1 MTREEIIGKMKA
13 AGISLQKE
21 VPLQNNSVNLYF
33 ENESNVC
40 VYATGKYVPGGRN
53 KDETSRILLEGKI
66 DDSVNDIFIVYGHDE
81 VARDELELML
91 RRWGLNPI
99 ILSREL
105 PEGRTL
111 IEALEHYI
119 NQVKYGIVLATP
131 DDVGYKK
138 GFESKKKYRARQNV
152 VFELGMLFAK
162 LGRNNVSVLVKNTDD
177 LEMEKPSDINGVIYL
192 DYKNSVSE
200 KAEII
205 KRSLRKAGYSIK
217 E

>member
-21 VPLQNNSVNLYF
+21 VSLKNNSVNLYF

-138 GFESKKKYRARQNV
+138 GFESQKKYRARQNV

>member
-138 GFESKKKYRARQNV
+138 GFESQKKYRARQNV

-192 DYKNSVSE
+192 DYKNYVSE

>member
-13 AGISLQKE
+13 AGISLQRE
-21 VPLQNNSVNLYF
+21 VPMQNNSVNLYF

-40 VYATGKYVPGGRN
+40 VYATGKYVPGG
-53 KDETSRILLEGKI
+53 KSKEETSRILLEGKI
-66 DDSVNDIFIVYGHDE
+66 DDSINDIFIVYGHDE

-119 NQVKYGIVLATP
+119 NRVKYGIVLATP

-138 GFESKKKYRARQNV
+138 GFEAQKKYRARQNV

-192 DYKNSVSE
+192 DYKNSVGE
-200 KAEII
+200 KAEVI
-205 KRSLRKAGYSIK
+205 KRSLKKAGYSIK

>member
-1 MTREEIIGKMKA
+1 MTREEIIGKMKT
-13 AGISLQKE
+13 AGVSLQRE

-33 ENESNVC
+33 DNESNVC
-40 VYATGKYVPGGRN
+40 LYSSGKYVPGGVN

-66 DDSVNDIFIVYGHDE
+66 DDSINDIFIVYGHDE
-81 VARDELELML
+81 AARDELELML
-91 RRWGLNPI
+91 RRWRMNPI

-119 NQVKYGIVLATP
+119 EKVKYGIVLATP
-131 DDVGYKK
+131 DDVGHKK
-138 GFESKKKYRARQNV
+138 GFENQKKYRARQNV

-162 LGRNNVSVLVKNTDD
+162 LGRNNVLVLIKNTDD
-177 LEMEKPSDINGVIYL
+177 LEMEKPSDINGLIYL
-192 DYKNSVSE
+192 DYKNCVSE
-200 KAEII
+200 KAEVI

>member
-13 AGISLQKE
+13 AGISLQRE
-21 VPLQNNSVNLYF
+21 VPMQNNSVNLYF

-40 VYATGKYVPGGRN
+40 VYATGKYVPGV
-53 KDETSRILLEGKI
+53 KSKEETSRILLEGKI
-66 DDSVNDIFIVYGHDE
+66 DDSINDIFIVYGHDE

-119 NQVKYGIVLATP
+119 NRVKYGIVLATP

-138 GFESKKKYRARQNV
+138 GFEAQKKYRARQNV

-192 DYKNSVSE
+192 DYKNSVGE
-200 KAEII
+200 KAEVI
-205 KRSLRKAGYSIK
+205 KRSLKKAGYSIK

>member
-13 AGISLQKE
+13 AGISLQRE
-21 VPLQNNSVNLYF
+21 VPMQNNSVNLYF

-40 VYATGKYVPGGRN
+40 VYATGKYVPGG
-53 KDETSRILLEGKI
+53 KSKEETSRILLEGKI
-66 DDSVNDIFIVYGHDE
+66 DDYINDIFIVYGHDE

-119 NQVKYGIVLATP
+119 NRVKYGIVLATP

-138 GFESKKKYRARQNV
+138 GFEAQKKYRARQNV

-192 DYKNSVSE
+192 DYKNSVGE
-200 KAEII
+200 KAEVI
-205 KRSLRKAGYSIK
+205 KRSLKKAGYSIK

>member
-13 AGISLQKE
+13 AGISLQRE
-21 VPLQNNSVNLYF
+21 VPMQNNSVNLYF

-40 VYATGKYVPGGRN
+40 VYATGKYVPGG
-53 KDETSRILLEGKI
+53 KSKEETSRILLEGKI
-66 DDSVNDIFIVYGHDE
+66 DDSINDIFIVYGHDE

-119 NQVKYGIVLATP
+119 NRVKYGIVLATP

-138 GFESKKKYRARQNV
+138 GFEAQKKYRARQNV

-192 DYKNSVSE
+192 DYKNSAGE
-200 KAEII
+200 KAEVI
-205 KRSLRKAGYSIK
+205 KRSLKKAGYSIK

>member
-1 MTREEIIGKMKA
+1 MM
-13 AGISLQKE
+13 
-21 VPLQNNSVNLYF
+21 F
-33 ENESNVC
+33 
-40 VYATGKYVPGGRN
+40 
-53 KDETSRILLEGKI
+53 
-66 DDSVNDIFIVYGHDE
+66 
-81 VARDELELML
+81 
-91 RRWGLNPI
+91 
-99 ILSREL
+99 LSEFF
-105 PEGRTL
+105 
-111 IEALEHYI
+111 
-119 NQVKYGIVLATP
+119 Q
-131 DDVGYKK
+131 
-138 GFESKKKYRARQNV
+138 QNV

>member
-138 GFESKKKYRARQNV
+138 GFESQKKYRARQNV

>member
-13 AGISLQKE
+13 AGISLQRE
-21 VPLQNNSVNLYF
+21 VPMQNNSVNLYF

-40 VYATGKYVPGGRN
+40 VYATGKYVPGG
-53 KDETSRILLEGKI
+53 KSKEETSRILLEGKI
-66 DDSVNDIFIVYGHDE
+66 DDSINDIFIVYGHDE

-119 NQVKYGIVLATP
+119 NRVKYGIVLATP

-138 GFESKKKYRARQNV
+138 GFEAQKKYRARQNV

-192 DYKNSVSE
+192 DYKNSVGE
-200 KAEII
+200 KVEVI
-205 KRSLRKAGYSIK
+205 KRSLKKAGYSIK

>member
-33 ENESNVC
+33 ENGSNVC

-138 GFESKKKYRARQNV
+138 GFESQKKYRARQNV

>member
-21 VPLQNNSVNLYF
+21 VPLQNNAVNLYF

-138 GFESKKKYRARQNV
+138 GFESQKKYRARQNV

>member
-21 VPLQNNSVNLYF
+21 VPLQNNAVNLYF

-119 NQVKYGIVLATP
+119 NQVKYSIVLATP

-138 GFESKKKYRARQNV
+138 GFESQKKYRARQNV

>member
-13 AGISLQKE
+13 ADISLQKE

-138 GFESKKKYRARQNV
+138 GFESQKKYRARQNV

>member
-13 AGISLQKE
+13 AGISLQRE
-21 VPLQNNSVNLYF
+21 VPMQNNSVNLYF

-40 VYATGKYVPGGRN
+40 VYATGKYVPGG
-53 KDETSRILLEGKI
+53 KSKEETSRILLEGKI
-66 DDSVNDIFIVYGHDE
+66 DDSINDIFIVYGHDE

-119 NQVKYGIVLATP
+119 NRVKYGIVLATP

-138 GFESKKKYRARQNV
+138 GFEAQKKYRARQNV

-192 DYKNSVSE
+192 DYKNSAGE
-200 KAEII
+200 KAEVI
-205 KRSLRKAGYSIK
+205 KRSFKKAGYSIK

>member
-13 AGISLQKE
+13 AGVSLHKE
-21 VPLQNNSVNLYF
+21 VPMQNNSVNLYF

-53 KDETSRILLEGKI
+53 KNETSRILSEGKT
-66 DDSVNDIFIVYGHDE
+66 DDSINDIFIVYGHDE
-81 VARDELELML
+81 VSRNELELML

-138 GFESKKKYRARQNV
+138 GCESQKKYRARQNV

-192 DYKNSVSE
+192 DYKDSVNE
-200 KAEII
+200 KSEII
-205 KRSLRKAGYSIK
+205 KRSLRKSGYSIK

>member
-1 MTREEIIGKMKA
+1 MTREEIIGKMKV

-40 VYATGKYVPGGRN
+40 VYSSGKYVPGGKN
-53 KDETSRILLEGKI
+53 KEETSGILSEGKI
-66 DDSVNDIFIVYGHDE
+66 DDSINDIFIVYGHDE
-81 VARDELELML
+81 FARDELELML

-131 DDVGYKK
+131 DDVCYKK
-138 GFESKKKYRARQNV
+138 GFEAQKKYRARQNV

-192 DYKNSVSE
+192 DYKNSVGE

-205 KRSLRKAGYSIK
+205 KRSLKKAGYSIK

>member
-13 AGISLQKE
+13 AGISLQRE
-21 VPLQNNSVNLYF
+21 VPMQNNSVNLYF

-40 VYATGKYVPGGRN
+40 VYATGKYVPGG
-53 KDETSRILLEGKI
+53 KSKEETSRILLEGKI
-66 DDSVNDIFIVYGHDE
+66 DDSINDIFIVYGHDE

-119 NQVKYGIVLATP
+119 NRVKYGIVLATP

-138 GFESKKKYRARQNV
+138 GFEAQKKYRARQNV
-152 VFELGMLFAK
+152 VFELGLLFAK

-192 DYKNSVSE
+192 DYKNSVGE
-200 KAEII
+200 KAEVI
-205 KRSLRKAGYSIK
+205 KRSLKKAGYSIK

>member
-138 GFESKKKYRARQNV
+138 GFEGQKKYRARQNV

>member
-91 RRWGLNPI
+91 RRWGVNPI

-138 GFESKKKYRARQNV
+138 GFESQKKYRARQNV

-162 LGRNNVSVLVKNTDD
+162 LGRNNVSVLIKNTDD